1 MFFFDFF
8 YLLGPWLLS
17 NLIIFLFFYYNKQF
31 KMLQECHLKLY
42 KSCSNSIPRKF
53 LSVWESTFFFFCD
66 GPIKDVHHKK
76 ENKIELQESPQRL

>member
-1 MFFFDFF
+1 
-8 YLLGPWLLS
+8 
-17 NLIIFLFFYYNKQF
+17 
-31 KMLQECHLKLY
+31 MLQECHLKLY

-76 ENKIELQESPQRL
+76 ENKIELQESPQRLWIYLGRLSTNLSFFNLPKILKNSML